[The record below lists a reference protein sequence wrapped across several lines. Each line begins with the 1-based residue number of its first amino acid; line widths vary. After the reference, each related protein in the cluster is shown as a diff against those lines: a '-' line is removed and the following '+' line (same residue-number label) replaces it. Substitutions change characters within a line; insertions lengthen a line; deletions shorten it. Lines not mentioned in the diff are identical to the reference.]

1 MNLQIY
7 VIRVNIYKAL
17 NPEKTNV
24 TVGYIYRYPHMNLDE
39 FSDYYLNILLNKLSN
54 ETESVFL
61 LGDSNIGL
69 LKHDQLPS
77 TNGLLDSLSSD
88 LIIPQ
93 IIQPTRIR
101 KNSKTLFDNTYSNVI
116 SPNSILS
123 NLTATISD
131 HLT

>member
-1 MNLQIY
+1 
-7 VIRVNIYKAL
+7 
-17 NPEKTNV
+17 
-24 TVGYIYRYPHMNLDE
+24 MNLDE

-101 KNSKTLFDNTYSNVI
+101 KNSKTLLDNTYSNVI